1 MYFLRKAYRDIRRNI
16 LVNGVTIGII
26 VFSLLVISIF
36 LVVLVNLN
44 RLLVH
49 WEGKIH
55 VISYVRDGLSSREVE
70 NLERHIHE
78 LKEVRSIKYVSKS
91 DARLLYERF
100 LDNQKEILEGL
111 DLDVL
116 PASFEIQLKKEFY
129 RGQGVKDFVKRLS
142 QIKGITDIQ
151 YGGEWI
157 NRLSAIVHLLR
168 WGQWIVGG
176 ILFLSISFI
185 ISNTIKLS
193 IYARKEEIEIMRLVG
208 ATEGY
213 IKIPFLIEGL
223 FQGVSG
229 AILSL
234 GLLFLLYQSFLLKS
248 GPFVKA
254 SLGPIEFSF
263 LPWSSIGGVI
273 SVGVFLGFLGSYLSL
288 ARFLK
293 T

>member
-26 VFSLLVISIF
+26 VFSLLVITIF

-55 VISYVRDGLSSREVE
+55 VISYVRDGLSPHEVE

-78 LKEVRSIKYVSKS
+78 LMEVRSVKYVSKS
-91 DARLLYERF
+91 DAGLLYKRF
-100 LDNQKEILEGL
+100 FGNQKGILEGL
-111 DLDVL
+111 DLDIL
-116 PASFEIQLKKEFY
+116 PASFEIRLKKEFY
-129 RGQGVKDFVKRLS
+129 QGQGVKGFVKKLS

-157 NRLSAIVHLLR
+157 SRLSTIVHLLR

-176 ILFLSISFI
+176 ILFLAISFI

-208 ATEGY
+208 ATEGN

-223 FQGVSG
+223 FQGASG

-248 GPFVKA
+248 GPFIKA

-273 SVGVFLGFLGSYLSL
+273 LVSAFLGFLGSYLSL

>member
-55 VISYVRDGLSSREVE
+55 VISYVRDGLSSDEVK

-78 LKEVRSIKYVSKS
+78 LKEVKSIKYVSKS
-91 DARLLYERF
+91 DARRLYKRIF
-100 LDNQKEILEGL
+100 GKQDGILAGL
-111 DLDVL
+111 DLDIL

-129 RGQGVKDFVKRLS
+129 RGREVKELVKKLS

-157 NRLSAIVHLLR
+157 SRLSTIVHLLR

-176 ILFLSISFI
+176 ILFLAISFI
-185 ISNTIKLS
+185 ISNAIKLS

-208 ATEGY
+208 ATNGH

-229 AILSL
+229 AILSV

-273 SVGVFLGFLGSYLSL
+273 LVGVFLGFLGSYLSL

>member
-1 MYFLRKAYRDIRRNI
+1 M

-49 WEGKIH
+49 WEDKIH
-55 VISYVRDGLSSREVE
+55 VISYLRDGLSSHEVE
-70 NLERHIHE
+70 DLERHIYR
-78 LKEVRSIKYVSKS
+78 LKEVKAIKYISKS
-91 DARLLYERF
+91 DARLLYKRF
-100 LDNQKEILEGL
+100 FGNQQGILEGL
-111 DLDVL
+111 DLNIL

-129 RGQGVKDFVKRLS
+129 RGRGVKEFAENLS

-157 NRLSAIVHLLR
+157 NRLSTIVHLLR

-176 ILFLSISFI
+176 ILFLAISFI

-193 IYARKEEIEIMRLVG
+193 IYSRKEEIEIMRLVG
-208 ATEGY
+208 ATDGY
-213 IKIPFLIEGL
+213 IKTPFLVEGV

-254 SLGPIEFSF
+254 SLGPVEFAF
-263 LPWSSIGGVI
+263 LPWSSIGGLI
-273 SVGVFLGFLGSYLSL
+273 SVGIFLGFLGSYLSL

>member
-26 VFSLLVISIF
+26 VFSLLVITIF

-55 VISYVRDGLSSREVE
+55 VISYVRDGLSPHEVE

-78 LKEVRSIKYVSKS
+78 LMEVRSVKYVSKS
-91 DARLLYERF
+91 DAGLLYKRF
-100 LDNQKEILEGL
+100 FGNQKGILEGL
-111 DLDVL
+111 DLDIL
-116 PASFEIQLKKEFY
+116 PASFEIRLKKEFY
-129 RGQGVKDFVKRLS
+129 QGQGVKGFVKKLS

-157 NRLSAIVHLLR
+157 SRLSTIVHLLR

-176 ILFLSISFI
+176 ILFLAISFI

-208 ATEGY
+208 ATEGN

-223 FQGVSG
+223 FQGASG

-248 GPFVKA
+248 GPFIKA

-273 SVGVFLGFLGSYLSL
+273 SVSAFLGFLGSYLSL

>member
-26 VFSLLVISIF
+26 VFSLLVITIF
-36 LVVLVNLN
+36 LVILVNLN

-55 VISYVRDGLSSREVE
+55 VISYLRDGLSPHEVE
-70 NLERHIHE
+70 NLERDIHE
-78 LKEVRSIKYVSKS
+78 LMEVRSIKYVSKS

-100 LDNQKEILEGL
+100 FGSQKGILEGL
-111 DLDVL
+111 DLDIL
-116 PASFEIQLKKEFY
+116 PASFEIRLKKEFY
-129 RGQGVKDFVKRLS
+129 RGQGVKGFVKKLS
-142 QIKGITDIQ
+142 RIKEITDIQ

-157 NRLSAIVHLLR
+157 SRLSTIVHLLR
-168 WGQWIVGG
+168 WGQLIVGG
-176 ILFLSISFI
+176 ILFLAISFI

-208 ATEGY
+208 ATEGN

-248 GPFVKA
+248 GPFIKA

-263 LPWSSIGGVI
+263 LPWSSIGGVM
-273 SVGVFLGFLGSYLSL
+273 SVGAFLGFLGSYLSL

>member
-1 MYFLRKAYRDIRRNI
+1 M
-16 LVNGVTIGII
+16 
-26 VFSLLVISIF
+26 
-36 LVVLVNLN
+36 VLVNLN

-55 VISYVRDGLSSREVE
+55 VISYVRDGLSSREIE
-70 NLERHIHE
+70 NLKRHIHE

-100 LDNQKEILEGL
+100 LGNQKEMLEGV

-129 RGQGVKDFVKRLS
+129 SGQRVKEFVKNLS
-142 QIKGITDIQ
+142 QVKGITDIQ
-151 YGGEWI
+151 YGGEWVG
-157 NRLSAIVHLLR
+157 RLSIIVHLLR
-168 WGQWIVGG
+168 WGQWVVGG
-176 ILFLSISFI
+176 ILFFAISFI

-229 AILSL
+229 AVLSL
-234 GLLFLLYQSFLLKS
+234 GLLFLLFQSFLLKS
-248 GPFVKA
+248 GPFIKA

-263 LPWSSIGGVI
+263 LPWTSVGGVI

>member
-55 VISYVRDGLSSREVE
+55 VISYVRDGLSSHEVK
-70 NLERHIHE
+70 NLEKHIHE
-78 LKEVRSIKYVSKS
+78 LKEVKSIKYVSKS
-91 DARLLYERF
+91 DARLLYKRIF
-100 LDNQKEILEGL
+100 GKQDGILAGL
-111 DLDVL
+111 DLDIL

-129 RGQGVKDFVKRLS
+129 RGREVKELVKKLS

-157 NRLSAIVHLLR
+157 SRLSTIVHLLR

-176 ILFLSISFI
+176 ILFLAISFI
-185 ISNTIKLS
+185 ISNAIKLS

-208 ATEGY
+208 ATNGH

-229 AILSL
+229 AILSV

-273 SVGVFLGFLGSYLSL
+273 LVGVFLGFLGSYLSL
-288 ARFLK
+288 AQV
-293 T
+293 

>member
-55 VISYVRDGLSSREVE
+55 VISYLRDSLSSHELE
-70 NLERHIHE
+70 NLEKHIHE
-78 LKEVRSIKYVSKS
+78 FKEVRSIKYVSKS

-100 LDNQKEILEGL
+100 LGNQKEMLEGV

-116 PASFEIQLKKEFY
+116 PASFEIQLKKEFH
-129 RGQGVKDFVKRLS
+129 RSQRVKEFVKNLS

-151 YGGEWI
+151 YGGEWTG
-157 NRLSAIVHLLR
+157 RLSIIVHLLR
-168 WGQWIVGG
+168 WGQWVVGG
-176 ILFLSISFI
+176 ILFLAISFI

-234 GLLFLLYQSFLLKS
+234 GLLFLLFQSFLLKS
-248 GPFVKA
+248 GPFIKA

>member
-16 LVNGVTIGII
+16 LVNGVTISII
-26 VFSLLVISIF
+26 VFSLLVITIF

-55 VISYVRDGLSSREVE
+55 VISYLRDGLSPHEVE
-70 NLERHIHE
+70 NLERDIHE
-78 LKEVRSIKYVSKS
+78 LMEVSSIKYVSKS

-100 LDNQKEILEGL
+100 FGNQKGILEGL
-111 DLDVL
+111 DLNIL
-116 PASFEIQLKKEFY
+116 PASFEIRLKKEFY
-129 RGQGVKDFVKRLS
+129 RGQGVKGFVKKLS
-142 QIKGITDIQ
+142 RIKEITDIQ

-157 NRLSAIVHLLR
+157 GRLSTIVHLLR
-168 WGQWIVGG
+168 WGQLIVGG
-176 ILFLSISFI
+176 ILFLAISFI

-208 ATEGY
+208 ATEGN

-248 GPFVKA
+248 GPFIKA

-263 LPWSSIGGVI
+263 LPWSSIGEVI
-273 SVGVFLGFLGSYLSL
+273 SVGAFLGFLGSYLSL